1 MRESIVTTTR
11 CNAREVKVM
20 STAAS
25 EPQFDWEQ
33 LLANIITEDDQP
45 VDNLP
50 SATQQRLLVTPLY
63 DSWTPPPP
71 EEENA
76 DENAGEPEAQ
86 RKFLATANVGVFSKP
101 ENNPLVPDVLLSL
114 DVEPPYDWEAKVHRS
129 YFIWHFGKPPDVVVE
144 IVSNK
149 EGHELDRKLK
159 RYAQMDVTYYV
170 VYDPRQ
176 LLSNDVLRVYERGF
190 AGRRYRRRQDY
201 QLPEIGLNLTLWE
214 GTYEDGTGVWLR
226 WCDANGN
233 LIPTGAEGR
242 EAEAAR
248 AAQAE
253 AENACLRAELE
264 QLRRQLESRA

>member
-1 MRESIVTTTR
+1 MGQENKPIQFD
-11 CNAREVKVM
+11 
-20 STAAS
+20 S

-33 LLANIITEDDQP
+33 LLANMITDDDEP
-45 VDNLP
+45 VDNMT

-71 EEENA
+71 EDEHA
-76 DENAGEPEAQ
+76 DEPEAK

-101 ENNPLVPDVLLSL
+101 ENNPLVPDMLLSL
-114 DVEPPYDWEAKVHRS
+114 DVETPYDWEAKVHRS

-149 EGHELDRKLK
+149 EGHELDTKLK

-170 VYDPRQ
+170 VYDPQQ

-201 QLPEIGLNLTLWE
+201 QLPEVGLNLTLWE

-242 EAEAAR
+242 E
-248 AAQAE
+248 QAE
-253 AENACLRAELE
+253 AENARLRAELE
-264 QLRRQLESRA
+264 QLRKQLESRA

>member
-1 MRESIVTTTR
+1 MGQENKPIQFD
-11 CNAREVKVM
+11 
-20 STAAS
+20 S

-33 LLANIITEDDQP
+33 LLANMITDDDEP
-45 VDNLP
+45 VDNMT

-71 EEENA
+71 EDEHA
-76 DENAGEPEAQ
+76 DEPEAK

-101 ENNPLVPDVLLSL
+101 ENNPLVPDMLLSL
-114 DVEPPYDWEAKVHRS
+114 DVETPYDWEAKVHRS

-149 EGHELDRKLK
+149 EGHELDTKLK

-170 VYDPRQ
+170 VYDPQQ

-201 QLPEIGLNLTLWE
+201 QLPEVGLNLTLWE

-226 WCDANGN
+226 WCDASGN

-242 EAEAAR
+242 E
-248 AAQAE
+248 QAE
-253 AENACLRAELE
+253 AENARLRAELE
-264 QLRRQLESRA
+264 QLRKQLESRA